1 MNGSYGFGAETIL
14 QLNRLTK
21 LDLSFCVGIPLCLTI
36 SFIIPLPLIT
46 RAVISRFSKKNTLVA
61 KMFPMRQFKK
71 NLKNLIL
78 ATKVDEGKFL

>member
-36 SFIIPLPLIT
+36 SFIISLPLTT
-46 RAVISRFSKKNTLVA
+46 RTVISRFSKKSMLVA
-61 KMFPMRQFKK
+61 KVFQKHAS
-71 NLKNLIL
+71 I
-78 ATKVDEGKFL
+78 